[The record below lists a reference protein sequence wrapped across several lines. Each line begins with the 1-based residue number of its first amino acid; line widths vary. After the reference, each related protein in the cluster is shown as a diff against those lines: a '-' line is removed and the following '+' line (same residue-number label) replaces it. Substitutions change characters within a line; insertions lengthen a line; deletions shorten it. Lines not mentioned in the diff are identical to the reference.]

1 MNTQLQPDQV
11 LSSWKE
17 IAAFFGKGVRTVQ
30 RWEHELNLPVQR
42 PGGGDKK
49 IVFARTSDLA
59 RWMGQHSAVD
69 PLQPVIVQDAF
80 ARVQRLRVLVLNMQ
94 KQTERLQ
101 ANMAR
106 LVDRYNHVSER
117 NQVRHGKAS

>member
-1 MNTQLQPDQV
+1 MDINFQHDQV

-42 PGGGDKK
+42 PSGDKK
-49 IVFARTSDLA
+49 IVFARTGDLA
-59 RWMGQHSAVD
+59 RWMGQQPSSENV
-69 PLQPVIVQDAF
+69 PSLLLQGATD
-80 ARVQRLRVLVLNMQ
+80 RVERLRSLVLNMQ

-101 ANMAR
+101 TNTAR
-106 LVDRYNHVSER
+106 FLQHYTRVSEKER
-117 NQVRHGKAS
+117 QPSRKAS